1 MPGMNRAQLMDA
13 PVGLL
18 PLPRPLMIAE
28 VLDSAYRLFRA
39 GILRCL
45 PYSGLAVLVIEFPSL
60 YATFFAPLTLGVRGA
75 FAGSHVALVTYLV
88 VFACIVPLLGAIT
101 LRLDALARGL
111 KPRFRT
117 EVFVA
122 LKRWPTAVFATAFAF
137 GFPSA
142 LWWLRPALLNSMPT
156 EALMFA
162 SVPVLW
168 PTAFFVLA
176 MPAFWSDRLNAFAA
190 CAQALRLSARQS
202 WRLFGAILATLTMV
216 MVFIVLSVVMVG
228 MMSTLFGRADLFLIS
243 AVTSMLYLVI
253 GAFGMPF
260 VLAVLVVAYQ
270 DSKLRDGARR
280 GARP

>member
-1 MPGMNRAQLMDA
+1 MNRAQSMDA

-18 PLPRPLMIAE
+18 PLRRPLMIAE

-60 YATFFAPLTLGVRGA
+60 YATFFTPFSAAIREI
-75 FAGSHVALVTYLV
+75 YLV
-88 VFACIVPLLGAIT
+88 VFLCIVPLLGTIT

-122 LKRWPTAVFATAFAF
+122 IKRWPMAVFATAFAF
-137 GFPSA
+137 GFPAA
-142 LWWLRPALLNSMPT
+142 LWWLKPALLNSMPS

-162 SVPVLW
+162 AVPVLW
-168 PTAFFVLA
+168 PAAFFVLA
-176 MPAFWSDRLNAFAA
+176 MPAFWCDRLNAFAA
-190 CAQALRLSARQS
+190 CVQALRLSVRQS

-216 MVFIVLSVVMVG
+216 MVFIVLSIVMVG

-253 GAFGMPF
+253 GAFGVPF

-280 GARP
+280 GART

>member
-1 MPGMNRAQLMDA
+1 MPDMNRAQLMDA

-60 YATFFAPLTLGVRGA
+60 YATFFAPFSFGVRGS
-75 FAGSHVALVTYLV
+75 FVITHLALVTYLV
-88 VFACIVPLLGAIT
+88 VFLCIVPLLGAIT

-117 EVFVA
+117 EIFVA
-122 LKRWPTAVFATAFAF
+122 IKRWPSAVLATAFAF
-137 GFPSA
+137 GFPA
-142 LWWLRPALLNSMPT
+142 TLWWLKQALLNSMPS
-156 EALMFA
+156 EALMFVA
-162 SVPVLW
+162 VPVLW

-176 MPAFWSDRLNAFAA
+176 MPAFWCDRMNAFSA
-190 CAQALRLSARQS
+190 CVQALRLSVRQS
-202 WRLFGAILATLTMV
+202 WRLFGAILATMTMV
-216 MVFIVLSVVMVG
+216 MVFIILSVVLVG

-243 AVTSMLYLVI
+243 AITSMLYLVV
-253 GAFGMPF
+253 GAFGVPF
-260 VLAVLVVAYQ
+260 VIAVLVVAYQ
-270 DSKLRDGARR
+270 DAKLRNDARR
-280 GARP
+280 RATS